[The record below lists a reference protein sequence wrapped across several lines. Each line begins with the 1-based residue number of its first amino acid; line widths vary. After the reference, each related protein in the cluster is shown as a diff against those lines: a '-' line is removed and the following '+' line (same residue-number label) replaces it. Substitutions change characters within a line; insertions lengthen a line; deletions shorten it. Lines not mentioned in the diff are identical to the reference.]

1 VRSYKNY
8 FLLACLLFSG
18 LISRAQNLTGTWE
31 GTMSQEELQ
40 INIVQEKNDEI
51 CGYTYDYFKYNPRD
65 YCKAYFKGYY
75 NKRQEAWELT
85 GVSFLENSG
94 THVLMRIKLYK
105 DKIDGE
111 TVLLA
116 LVTAKSALGFF
127 LGGGIRENAILRKVS
142 SKPAKLPGNMPPC
155 FPDPEKPV
163 EKPIDKPVQKPA
175 PEKPRPTDSPVVK
188 PDPVKKPVDSQR
200 VVRRDTLVTSPQ
212 LPVEKPV
219 EKKVPEPVIKEVKER
234 KNVTFSEIPVTVKNI
249 NLKVYDNAVVDGDT
263 VSIYYN
269 GRLLVNRKKLT
280 EKPIEID
287 LELDEN
293 ATRHEILLFAHNLG
307 SIPPN
312 TALIVVNAGE
322 KRYELHSKADLK
334 ENAVL
339 VFTYAPK

>member
-1 VRSYKNY
+1 LLILAC
-8 FLLACLLFSG
+8 FLLLGIF
-18 LISRAQNLTGTWE
+18 SRAQNLTGTWQ
-31 GTMSQEELQ
+31 GSMSQEELQ

-75 NKRQEAWELT
+75 NKRQDAWELT

-116 LVTAKSALGFF
+116 MVTAKSSLGFF
-127 LGGGIRENAILRKVS
+127 LGGGIRENAVLRKVA
-142 SKPAKLPGNMPPC
+142 SKPAKLPGNLPPC
-155 FPDPEKPV
+155 FPDPEKPA
-163 EKPIDKPVQKPA
+163 EKPVEKPVQKPA

-188 PDPVKKPVDSQR
+188 PEPVKKRVDSQR
-200 VVRRDTLVTSPQ
+200 VIRKDTLVSRPQ
-212 LPVEKPV
+212 VPVEKPV
-219 EKKVPEPVIKEVKER
+219 EKKVPESETKEVKER

-249 NLKVYDNAVVDGDT
+249 NLKLYDNAVVDGDT

-269 GRLLVNRKKLT
+269 GKMLVNRKKLT
-280 EKPIEID
+280 EKAIEID
-287 LELDEN
+287 LELDEK
-293 ATRHEILLFAHNLG
+293 ASRHEILLFAHNLG

-312 TALIVVNAGE
+312 TALIVVNAGG
-322 KRYELHSKADLK
+322 KRYELHAKADLK

-339 VFTYAPK
+339 VFQYAPK